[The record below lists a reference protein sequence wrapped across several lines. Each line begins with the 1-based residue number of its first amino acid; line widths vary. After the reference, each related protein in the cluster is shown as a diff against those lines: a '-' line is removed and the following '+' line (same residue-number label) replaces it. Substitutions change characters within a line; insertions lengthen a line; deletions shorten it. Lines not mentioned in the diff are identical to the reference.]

1 MRCRYA
7 AGNLIHK
14 LCPPTSIANHKI
26 ESVRILLD
34 LICSIS
40 DGTDI
45 TKVATDE
52 MELHRI
58 LFIIICSSIQVDAI
72 TLSPLLQS
80 SIKLC
85 STPRKNEDFLD
96 AVQK

>member
-1 MRCRYA
+1 MQYA
-7 AGNLIHK
+7 GTLIHK
-14 LCPPTSIANHKI
+14 LCSPTSIANHKI

-34 LICSIS
+34 LICSFS

-52 MELHRI
+52 TELHRI

-85 STPRKNEDFLD
+85 STSCKNEDFLD